1 MRVRVPSWFSRNDE
15 TGIAYLRFRSPE
27 QWGDVAQSEHVDL
40 ADGPG
45 LVLDFNGEGQLVGIE
60 FLDQGNVPP
69 GA

>member
-1 MRVRVPSWFSRNDE
+1 MSVPTWFSRDDE

-45 LVLDFNGEGQLVGIE
+45 LVLDINGDGQLVGIE